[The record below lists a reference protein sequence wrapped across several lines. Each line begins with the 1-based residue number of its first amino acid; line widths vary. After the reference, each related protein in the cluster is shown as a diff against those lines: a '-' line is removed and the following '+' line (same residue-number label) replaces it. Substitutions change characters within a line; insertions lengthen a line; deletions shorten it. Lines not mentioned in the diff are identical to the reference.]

1 MEEKKQLS
9 SLNNIVSLSWCNIFS
24 TVTVARSNRTVRATS
39 VYLSVLYI
47 IINILCMA
55 YIQ

>member
-9 SLNNIVSLSWCNIFS
+9 SLNNIVSLSWCKFFS
-24 TVTVARSNRTVRATS
+24 TVTVVRSNRTVRATS

-55 YIQ
+55 

>member
-9 SLNNIVSLSWCNIFS
+9 SLNNIVSYSWCNIFS
-24 TVTVARSNRTVRATS
+24 TVAVARSNRTMRATS